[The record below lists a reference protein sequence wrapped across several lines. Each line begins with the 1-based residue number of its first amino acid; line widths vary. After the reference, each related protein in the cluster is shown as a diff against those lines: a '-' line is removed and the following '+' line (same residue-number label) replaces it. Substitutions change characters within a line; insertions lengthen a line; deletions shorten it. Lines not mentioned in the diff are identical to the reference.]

1 MPALRQHGLGVRRSF
16 RPALGRCEGLW
27 LRRPA
32 CPAAPATYPTKT
44 TRRGFRRAFNQT
56 TTSHYLVIFPDGK
69 WMPHKFKIGETVVYR
84 NTRRA
89 RADGSIFMIIGYLND
104 DSGEPIYRIKHVDKG
119 TAESARESELV
130 KE

>member
-1 MPALRQHGLGVRRSF
+1 MSGKPSPETPAEGPQCSRCNSTGWVCEAHSDRPWDGAKACGCGGAGMP
-16 RPALGRCEGLW
+16 
-27 LRRPA
+27 
-32 CPAAPATYPTKT
+32 CPPATYPTKT

-56 TTSHYLVIFPDGK
+56 TTSHYLVIFP
-69 WMPHKFKIGETVVYR
+69 
-84 NTRRA
+84 N
-89 RADGSIFMIIGYLND
+89 GYLND